1 MPRVVLCIFS
11 SQTLTNSLFEEKKH
25 KKMSSAKSAHTLHD
39 PSSNLFLVPYDEAK
53 HLESYVRFMNDD
65 ETLAAT
71 KTEKISREEWREVL
85 LQNRFSRENGAEQF
99 MIEVCRVAEDGN
111 EERVLIG
118 DVSSYD
124 VPYEEE
130 EEEEEKKGKDA
141 NDGVAKEV
149 SICIGEKEHRRR
161 GYASAAMKMF
171 ITYLEEQRERKCK
184 FIVAKI
190 EATNLASRNLFLYG
204 LGFSSTRKQRER
216 NESGDGEA
224 LAPNYFG
231 EIELG
236 LKLGTQTYGTMV
248 FSKDED
254 SEEILGEV
262 RWLEG
267 DR

>member
-1 MPRVVLCIFS
+1 
-11 SQTLTNSLFEEKKH
+11 
-25 KKMSSAKSAHTLHD
+25 MSSAKSAHTLHD

-124 VPYEEE
+124 VPYEEEE

-254 SEEILGEV
+254 SEEILGEM

>member
-1 MPRVVLCIFS
+1 MMPRVLLCVYFPHKL
-11 SQTLTNSLFEEKKH
+11 LTNSLSLRQQ
-25 KKMSSAKSAHTLHD
+25 KKMSSTKSAHTTLHD
-39 PSSNLFLVPYDEAK
+39 PLNNLFLVSYDEAK
-53 HLESYVRFMNDD
+53 HLESYVRFMSDD

-71 KTEKISREEWREVL
+71 KTEKISREEWGEIL
-85 LQNRFSRENGAEQF
+85 LQNRARESGAEQF
-99 MIEVCRVAEDGN
+99 MIEVCRLAEDGK

-124 VPYEEE
+124 VPYEEEE

-149 SICIGEKEHRRR
+149 SICIGEKEHRGR

-190 EATNLASRNLFLYG
+190 EATNLRSRNLFLCG

-216 NESGDGEA
+216 DESGDGEA
-224 LAPNYFG
+224 HAPNYFG

-254 SEEILGEV
+254 SGEILGEM
-262 RWLEG
+262 RW
-267 DR
+267 

>member
-1 MPRVVLCIFS
+1 MCIFS
-11 SQTLTNSLFEEKKH
+11 SQTFNELSLSSRQQ
-25 KKMSSAKSAHTLHD
+25 KKMSSANSAHTTLHD
-39 PSSNLFLVPYDEAK
+39 ASLFLVRYDEAK
-53 HLESYVRFMNDD
+53 HLESYVRFMSDD

-71 KTEKISREEWREVL
+71 KTEKISREEWGEIL
-85 LQNRFSRENGAEQF
+85 LQNRARESGAEQF
-99 MIEVCRVAEDGN
+99 MIEVCRLAEDGK

-124 VPYEEE
+124 VPYEEEE

-149 SICIGEKEHRRR
+149 SICIGEKEHRGR

-190 EATNLASRNLFLYG
+190 EATNLRSRNLFLCG

-216 NESGDGEA
+216 DESGDGEA
-224 LAPNYFG
+224 HAPNYFG

-254 SEEILGEV
+254 SGEILGEM
-262 RWLEG
+262 RW
-267 DR
+267 